1 MSRSLHSAIVYFGG
15 SKRWSRNESDI
26 DPWKSS
32 IGEISSKISSSPDVF
47 GISPRSG
54 RSFLPSRARHASFP
68 SSQSKLS
75 VWRANRFGTS
85 CGSRILAKEIRVGA
99 VDFDF
104 AAKSCPSKVFTTYVL
119 RTLLLISHTERKA
132 SAAICLTLGICA
144 RGQDSARDTP
154 MSNPGLIPSTLEK
167 CTYLNLV
174 LNFAPC

>member
-1 MSRSLHSAIVYFGG
+1 MSRSLHSAIEYFAG

-32 IGEISSKISSSPDVF
+32 IGEISSKISSSPDVL

-54 RSFLPSRARHASFP
+54 LSFLPSRARHASFP

-75 VWRANRFGTS
+75 TWRANRLGTS
-85 CGSRILAKEIRVGA
+85 CGSRILAKEIWDGA
-99 VDFDF
+99 VDFVF
-104 AAKSCPSKVFTTYVL
+104 AAKSCPSKVFTTCLYG
-119 RTLLLISHTERKA
+119 RLLISHSERKA
-132 SAAICLTLGICA
+132 SAAICLTLGFCA

-154 MSNPGLIPSTLEK
+154 MSNPGLIPTTLAK

-174 LNFAPC
+174 LNFASI